1 MSLGETVR
9 DPTWLMYTANTPLLF
24 TPTLGNGDLPFT
36 GQGEAVSY
44 THLTLPTSLR
54 V

>member
-36 GQGEAVSY
+36 GQGEVW
-44 THLTLPTSLR
+44 HSLFCPLSER
-54 V
+54 ES